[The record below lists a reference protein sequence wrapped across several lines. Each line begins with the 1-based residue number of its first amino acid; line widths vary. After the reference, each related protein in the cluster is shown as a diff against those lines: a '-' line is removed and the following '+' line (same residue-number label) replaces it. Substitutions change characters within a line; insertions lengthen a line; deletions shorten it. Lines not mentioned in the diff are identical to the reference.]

1 MKMVAKRVVKASDI
15 AKLLAKPPEG
25 TEEEKIFGK
34 VFEECYTFATFLH
47 EENFYFHR
55 PTNKTFARKVASE
68 LKAHGIY
75 SKELIRRAYRMY
87 SALLR
92 AGVVGRKPKTKFRT
106 HNDILIAAQPD
117 LYDGTNYYEFKTYP
131 IDDYARAQSK
141 VFSFV
146 LSEPIILVGLVVRED
161 GYVDFE
167 KEVVTAENF
176 VLPEIPPTLG
186 IYEDVCDE
194 CGFPLKYCICGAVE
208 FEEEAEE
215 ED

>member
-1 MKMVAKRVVKASDI
+1 MTTKRVVKASDI

-34 VFEECYTFATFLH
+34 VFEECYTYANFLY
-47 EENFYFHR
+47 EEDFYFHR

-75 SKELIRRAYRMY
+75 SKELVRKAYRMY

-92 AGVVGRKPKTKFRT
+92 AGVIGRKPKTQFTKYG
-106 HNDILIAAQPD
+106 DILISAQPD
-117 LYDGTNYYEFKTYP
+117 LYDGSNYYEFKTYP

-146 LSEPIILVGLVVRED
+146 LGEPIILIGPVERED
-161 GYVDFE
+161 GYVTFE

-176 VLPEIPPTLG
+176 VLPEIPQTLG
-186 IYEDVCDE
+186 EFEEVCDVC
-194 CGFPLKYCICGAVE
+194 GLPLKYCICSQE
-208 FEEEAEE
+208 PSFLEEDEEE
-215 ED
+215 